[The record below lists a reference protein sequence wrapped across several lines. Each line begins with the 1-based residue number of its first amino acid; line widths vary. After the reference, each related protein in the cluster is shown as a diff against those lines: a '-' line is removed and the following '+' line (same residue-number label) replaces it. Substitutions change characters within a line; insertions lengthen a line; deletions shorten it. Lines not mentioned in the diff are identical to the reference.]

1 MSRMKKYNKGVL
13 LVEVETLKSEKL
25 LNYLWKKDIKLRR
38 IKRNSLTNY
47 TMEIEF
53 KDYNTLLE
61 GVKKVDGKVKVLNRD
76 GIMFTILK
84 LKRRRSLIITL
95 VIFIGVIYYLSS
107 FIWSIDVVTE
117 NYIPPFEI
125 REMLKKYGIE
135 KGVNKNSFDVYR
147 LQERI
152 IDDNDEVM
160 WVKARV
166 EGCKLKVEIVERQ
179 APPKIKEPEVTGNV
193 IASKNGEVQRIFSK
207 SGTVLVERG
216 QVVKEGDVL
225 IKGEQGKEGKEY
237 ITNAEGAVIAKTFY
251 EVKKEVPK
259 LNIEKKRTGKIAK
272 SYYIDIKGKRI
283 YLKNALNT
291 FEKYDKI
298 EDNKGIIKTEI
309 YHEVL
314 EEEKATN
321 IDDIVEEMK
330 RSILLNLNKSVN
342 VLDVKKDIK
351 EQGDKVLIEVVIIAE
366 EDISKNQTITD
377 ENDIDIGKEETINNE
392 QQEN

>member
-1 MSRMKKYNKGVL
+1 M
-13 LVEVETLKSEKL
+13 
-25 LNYLWKKDIKLRR
+25 
-38 IKRNSLTNY
+38 
-47 TMEIEF
+47 
-53 KDYNTLLE
+53 
-61 GVKKVDGKVKVLNRD
+61 
-76 GIMFTILK
+76 
-84 LKRRRSLIITL
+84 
-95 VIFIGVIYYLSS
+95 
-107 FIWSIDVVTE
+107 
-117 NYIPPFEI
+117 
-125 REMLKKYGIE
+125 
-135 KGVNKNSFDVYR
+135 
-147 LQERI
+147 
-152 IDDNDEVM
+152 
-160 WVKARV
+160 
-166 EGCKLKVEIVERQ
+166 
-179 APPKIKEPEVTGNV
+179 
-193 IASKNGEVQRIFSK
+193 
-207 SGTVLVERG
+207 VERG

-298 EDNKGIIKTEI
+298 EDNKGIIKTEV

>member
-125 REMLKKYGIE
+125 REMLKDYGIE

-160 WVKARV
+160 WVKARI

-377 ENDIDIGKEETINNE
+377 ENDIDIGKEETMNNE